1 MPQAWLPDTKAP
13 PTSVALR
20 AAKKGIRGK
29 SYESEISD
37 IELKDKY
44 MRVSIVMGIP
54 NAVAA
59 WFIMK
64 NPIQTDD
71 LGVPPY

>member
-20 AAKKGIRGK
+20 ASNKGIRGK
-29 SYESEISD
+29 RYESEISD

-54 NAVAA
+54 
-59 WFIMK
+59 M
-64 NPIQTDD
+64 
-71 LGVPPY
+71 L